1 MTTREPVKI
10 QNKNSNKR
18 SIFRTNLWRIFR
30 TNIHQSSNSGA
41 NVWSGYPDLG
51 VSTGDSLMRGS
62 VPIVKGSRVL
72 SYEHDN
78 DGRIG
83 TEFYIDP
90 TARAKLEI

>member
-30 TNIHQSSNSGA
+30 TNSGA
-41 NVWSGYPDLG
+41 NALLWSGYPDLG

-78 DGRIG
+78 DG
-83 TEFYIDP
+83 
-90 TARAKLEI
+90 